1 MGQWNKYVRAVMI
14 SLLAVICAGSAPV
27 YAVEMGTITSMSEK
41 VYKEKNIESGVVGN
55 VIAGT
60 VFSVLSTETDETGV
74 VWCRVRTDI
83 GTEGYIPAQNV
94 APAGAESEGA
104 ENADAEDM
112 EADNGQGGSTE
123 DGAAEEEREAGGAA
137 MEGSDMTEA
146 EAVSADDAREQDN
159 TGDSGKRIQIM
170 ETINIRSGASTDTE
184 IVGKIRQGETLS
196 YLAETENELG
206 ETWYEIEYNGVCGYI
221 RKDTVMETENAGDI
235 LSENGEN
242 GLSQAR
248 QDAGDLEE
256 SGSDPYENMQRPEAT
271 RAPETDGEPDGAKK
285 TEAVKQTEET
295 ESIKETKEEE
305 RAENSE
311 KAAAG
316 ESGELRE
323 NGQTEKTR
331 GRIRIDW
338 IAVVSLAGSLFF
350 AAVIVRIVKR
360 LMKICGRMR

>member
-1 MGQWNKYVRAVMI
+1 MGRWNKYVRAVMI

-74 VWCRVRTDI
+74 VWCRVKTDV

-94 APAGAESEGA
+94 APAGWSDASSDGISDVTA
-104 ENADAEDM
+104 ENDGAQGGGTAQDGSMESGSLEDAE
-112 EADNGQGGSTE
+112 
-123 DGAAEEEREAGGAA
+123 
-137 MEGSDMTEA
+137 
-146 EAVSADDAREQDN
+146 
-159 TGDSGKRIQIM
+159 KRIQIM
-170 ETINIRSGASTDTE
+170 ETINIRNGASTDTE

-206 ETWYEIEYNGVCGYI
+206 ETWYEIEYNGVRGYI
-221 RKDTVMETENAGDI
+221 RKDTVMETENAGNAP
-235 LSENGEN
+235 SENGEN
-242 GLSQAR
+242 ALSQAR
-248 QDAGDLEE
+248 QDEGDLEE
-256 SGSDPYENMQRPEAT
+256 SGGEPYENMQRSEET
-271 RAPETDGEPDGAKK
+271 RAPETDGELDGAKK
-285 TEAVKQTEET
+285 TEAVKQPEET
-295 ESIKETKEEE
+295 ESIKEAKEEE
-305 RAENSE
+305 CTENSE

-323 NGQTEKTR
+323 DDQTEKTR

-350 AAVIVRIVKR
+350 AAVIVRLVKR
-360 LMKICGRMR
+360 LIKICGRMR